1 VRCGG
6 AAARIPAVSI
16 HFVSAASSFV
26 VIRPSAATTTRESPR
41 SVLRGRLLA
50 VSKGWVVFA
59 LAQWVLS
66 RIASRSF
73 EEAWDIVL
81 ALSTTACWI
90 ALTLGIWSWVAFLDR
105 RPRSRLVLAGA
116 HLLGVLGAA
125 LVDGVWRYASQRAF
139 YGGAENSAAPT
150 MLYFLKSVTPTI
162 LYYLDLTV
170 AAYVAVV
177 LLKRIADTHDAVI
190 RQERRELTL
199 RAELAGAQLAY
210 LETQLQPHFLF
221 NSLGAVLEL
230 AHESPATAARM
241 IRQLAA
247 LLRFAVHGRG
257 QTVTL
262 AEELEALE
270 PDLEIQRLRF
280 ADWLTISREA
290 TPEALRVSVPRMTLQ
305 PIVENAIRHG
315 LAERTERGHI
325 AIVASLEGGE
335 LCLHVEDNGVGLGKS
350 SDIDAWGIGLRN
362 LSSRLRTLYGDQ
374 ATVTL
379 RTAPS
384 GGAMTEVR
392 LRADVA
398 PPHAGP
404 ADEDDD
410 APIEPAPERLPELFR
425 RNALATIVTGWVLW
439 GLFWVQLN
447 LAWMSIFARRPLPW
461 SLPVVADYGTGV
473 LVWAA
478 ITPLMLA
485 AARRSSLLH
494 GTRWLRVALHGVLA
508 CGFALVHVALWQ
520 LLVRSQR
527 PLWASGYF
535 ETMLWTVMLY
545 AVLLALS
552 SYHEFAARR
561 RERETAAARLR
572 AEIAEAELTSS
583 SLRFDPENV
592 LARLEVLADVV
603 MRDVATAER
612 ALTQLAQRL
621 RATLDTA
628 HEGGGPRTLEV
639 FAAQAP
645 AR

>member
-1 VRCGG
+1 MRGG
-6 AAARIPAVSI
+6 LAAASIPAITVPL
-16 HFVSAASSFV
+16 VTAASSFL
-26 VIRPSAATTTRESPR
+26 VIRPSAATTSRESPSR
-41 SVLRGRLLA
+41 SVLGGRLVA
-50 VSKGWVVFA
+50 VSVGWLVFA

-73 EEAWDIVL
+73 EEASDIVL
-81 ALSTTACWI
+81 ALSTTLCWI
-90 ALTLGIWSWVAFLDR
+90 ALTIGIWAWVAFLDR
-105 RPRSRLVLAGA
+105 RPRSRLALAGA
-116 HLLGVLGAA
+116 HVLGVLVAA
-125 LVDGVWRYASQRAF
+125 FVDGVWRNATQRAF
-139 YGGAENSAAPT
+139 YGGPEKSLVPT
-150 MLYFLKSVTPTI
+150 MVYF
-162 LYYLDLTV
+162 LDLTV

-190 RQERRELTL
+190 RQERRQLTL
-199 RAELAGAQLAY
+199 RAELAGAQLTY

-262 AEELEALE
+262 AQELEALE
-270 PDLEIQRLRF
+270 PYLEIQRLRF
-280 ADWLTISREA
+280 ADWLTISRDA
-290 TPEALRVSVPRMTLQ
+290 SSDALRVRVPRMTLQ

-315 LAERTERGHI
+315 LADRTERGHI
-325 AIVASLEGGE
+325 AIVASREDQE

-350 SDIDAWGIGLRN
+350 SDIDEWGIGLSN
-362 LSSRLRTLYGDQ
+362 LSSRLRTLYGER

-384 GGAMTEVR
+384 GGAITEVR
-392 LRADVA
+392 LPVDVTPPHVA
-398 PPHAGP
+398 PT
-404 ADEDDD
+404 DEEEED
-410 APIEPAPERLPELFR
+410 APVETAPDGLPELFR
-425 RNALATIVTGWVLW
+425 RNALATVVTGWVLW

-478 ITPLMLA
+478 LTPLMLA
-485 AARRSSLLH
+485 AARSNSLLH
-494 GTRWLRVALHGVLA
+494 GRRWWRATLHLILA
-508 CGFALVHVALWQ
+508 CSFALLHVAAWQ
-520 LLVRSQR
+520 MLVRSR
-527 PLWASGYF
+527 LGDL

-561 RERETAAARLR
+561 RERETATARLR

-592 LARLEVLADVV
+592 LARLEVLADIVL
-603 MRDVATAER
+603 RDVSTAER

-628 HEGGGPRTLEV
+628 HDGPRTLEV
-639 FAAQAP
+639 YAAQG
-645 AR
+645 RSR

>member
-1 VRCGG
+1 VRGNC
-6 AAARIPAVSI
+6 AAASIPSVTVPL
-16 HFVSAASSFV
+16 VSAASSYLV
-26 VIRPSAATTTRESPR
+26 VRPSAATTSRESPTR
-41 SVLRGRLLA
+41 SVPGGRVAA
-50 VSKGWVVFA
+50 VAVGWLVFA

-66 RIASRSF
+66 RIANRSF
-73 EEAWDIVL
+73 EEAWDIIL

-90 ALTLGIWSWVAFLDR
+90 ALTLGIWAWVGFLDR
-105 RPRSRLVLAGA
+105 RPQSRLTLAGA
-116 HLLGVLGAA
+116 HVLGVLGAA
-125 LVDGVWRYASQRAF
+125 LVDGVWRNASQRAF
-139 YGGAENSAAPT
+139 YGGPEKSLLPT
-150 MLYFLKSVTPTI
+150 MVYF
-162 LYYLDLTV
+162 LDLTV

-177 LLKRIADTHDAVI
+177 LLKRIADTHEAVI
-190 RQERRELTL
+190 RQERRQLTL

-262 AEELEALE
+262 AEELDALE
-270 PDLEIQRLRF
+270 PYLEIQRLRF
-280 ADWLTISREA
+280 ADWLTISRDA

-315 LAERTERGHI
+315 LADRTERGHI
-325 AIVASLEGGE
+325 AIVASLEDKE
-335 LCLHVEDNGVGLGKS
+335 LCLHVEDNGVGLGES

-362 LSSRLRTLYGDQ
+362 LSGRLRTLYGDE

-379 RTAPS
+379 RTARG

-392 LRADVA
+392 LPADVA
-398 PPHAGP
+398 PPQVAP
-404 ADEDDD
+404 ADEEDD
-410 APIEPAPERLPELFR
+410 APIEVAPLRLPELFR

-485 AARRSSLLH
+485 AARRNSLLH
-494 GTRWLRVALHGVLA
+494 GRRWWRATLHLTLA
-508 CGFALVHVALWQ
+508 CGFALMHVAVWQ
-520 LLVRSQR
+520 LLVHSRM
-527 PLWASGYF
+527 PLWASQYF

-561 RERETAAARLR
+561 RERETATARLR

-603 MRDVATAER
+603 MRDVSTAER
-612 ALTQLAQRL
+612 ALTQLAHRL
-621 RATLDTA
+621 RTTLDTA
-628 HEGGGPRTLEV
+628 HQGPRTLEV
-639 FAAQAP
+639 FAAQGSP
-645 AR
+645 R